1 MKDIAI
7 IGAGSYGQE
16 VACLIRKINN
26 SNADGERW
34 KFIGFFDDDESL
46 QDNSNNY
53 GLVLGPVSLLN
64 KWITPLSVVVA
75 IANVNVMEKIVSSL
89 GNSVLDFPN
98 LIDPDTSFVDVNT
111 FQIGMG
117 NVIGEGCRFS
127 PNVRIGNFNIVVNDS
142 IFGHDVI
149 IGNNNIFFP
158 AVRLSGHVSIGN
170 KNLLGVRTTVL
181 QGFKIGNNVK
191 LSAGSVLM
199 NNARD
204 GFTYRGNPA
213 RKFII

>member
-1 MKDIAI
+1 MKNIAI

-16 VACLIRKINN
+16 IACLIRKINKR
-26 SNADGERW
+26 NADGTKW
-34 KFIGFFDDDESL
+34 NFIGFFDDNESL
-46 QDNSNNY
+46 RETSNNY
-53 GLVLGPVSLLN
+53 GVVLGAVSLLN
-64 KWITPLSVVVA
+64 KWTTPLSVVVA
-75 IANVNVMEKIVSSL
+75 IANVKVLEKIVSNL
-89 GNSVLDFPN
+89 VNSVLDFPN
-98 LIDPDTSFVDVNT
+98 LIDPDTSFIDIDT
-111 FQIGMG
+111 FQIGVG

-149 IGNNNIFFP
+149 IGNNNVFFP
-158 AVRLSGHVSIGN
+158 AVRLSGHVTIGN

-191 LSAGSVLM
+191 LSAGSLLM